1 MPRGLAPAGKGKEK
15 DSRKT
20 ESGRMFPVFIV
31 HWLRDCRQLTW
42 PFILLIYSSV
52 KAGDN
57 NSTPGMLMGD
67 YLVLVNVSH

>member
-1 MPRGLAPAGKGKEK
+1 
-15 DSRKT
+15 
-20 ESGRMFPVFIV
+20 MFPVFIV

-57 NSTPGMLMGD
+57 SSTPGMLKGD